1 MAVYKDVEELMALLP
16 TTRLSDSR
24 EYTNG
29 YNSGWD
35 DLRRILMKL
44 PSEDYSTVCCKIKD
58 RKSREIN
65 ATVQWMKDFCS
76 CAEENGFT
84 HDEAIQLLRIVF
96 EYNKI
101 SP

>member
-35 DLRRILMKL
+35 DLRRMLIEL
-44 PSEDYSTVCCKIKD
+44 PAENYSTICCKIKE
-58 RKSREIN
+58 RKNREIN
-65 ATVQWMKDFCS
+65 VAIQWMKDFCS

-84 HDEAIQLLRIVF
+84 RDEAIKLLRIVY
-96 EYNKI
+96 EYRRR
-101 SP
+101 